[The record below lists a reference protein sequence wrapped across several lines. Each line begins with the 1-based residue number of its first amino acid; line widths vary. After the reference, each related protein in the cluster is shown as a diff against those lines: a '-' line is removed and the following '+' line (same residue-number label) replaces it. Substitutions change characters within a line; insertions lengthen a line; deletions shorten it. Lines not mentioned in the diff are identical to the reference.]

1 MHLFKSAI
9 VFFCFA
15 AFMLMAKPFVGFKA
29 YSALRQ
35 LTRSNICVKAFTKRK
50 QEYVEDSG
58 FDLQQIIKRLADPI
72 DQVLLTFS
80 FLLSIV
86 LPALFETPGKI
97 TAGRLRRLRFNLL
110 FSSDPY
116 LLNGSL
122 LI

>member
-9 VFFCFA
+9 IFFCLA
-15 AFMLMAKPFVGFKA
+15 AMMLVAKPFVGFKA
-29 YSALRQ
+29 YSALHR

-58 FDLQQIIKRLADPI
+58 FDVQRIIKKLADPV
-72 DQVLLTFS
+72 DQFLLTFS

-86 LPALFETPGKI
+86 LPALVELTGNV
-97 TAGRLRRLRFNLL
+97 TTSALRKLRIGL
-110 FSSDPY
+110 SVCSDSY
-116 LLNGSL
+116 LRNSSL